1 MELYQI
7 ISSRNIEN
15 KIHTDLVYEW
25 EDILSQELNC
35 NLVNEQPLRHNI
47 TIQKYRLSNLITTF
61 KNSLVFHMDPF
72 NNIGYNKKNIIPWVI
87 DYYATPETA
96 KWLFKSYSRN
106 KLVLISSKEAS
117 DNISKLNLPINSIHL
132 ALSLSDK
139 YRITPQTKFHKKYD
153 LVLLGRKSAKMEEYI
168 NKYISKHPDLSF
180 VSRDLEDNRL
190 IARTNKGEY
199 VADITDRDEYFKL
212 LRASKAA
219 IYTTAGMDGRSEW
232 TNGFNQ
238 VTPRFLEFIASGCHV
253 LCYYKQNSDTDYYEF
268 NKFWPSIDNYDIFER
283 QLNYALNNAV
293 DMSFYSDYLA
303 KHYTS
308 VRAKELKQIL
318 EKY

>member
-1 MELYQI
+1 MKLTRI
-7 ISSRNIEN
+7 ISSRNLQD
-15 KIHTDLVYEW
+15 KIYNDVIYEW
-25 EDILSQELNC
+25 ENILSYILEC
-35 NLVNEQPLRHNI
+35 KIVNEQPLRHNK
-47 TIQKYRLSNLITTF
+47 TLQKYKLSNLTTTF

-72 NNIGYNKKNIIPWVI
+72 NNAGYNKQNIIPWII

-106 KLVLISSKEAS
+106 KLVLISSKEANDS
-117 DNISKLNLPINSIHL
+117 ISRLNIPINNIHL

-139 YRITPQTKFHKKYD
+139 YRITPQTNFQKKYD
-153 LVLLGRKSAKMEEYI
+153 LVLLGRKSAKMEEYV
-168 NKYISKHPDLSF
+168 NTYISKHPDLSF
-180 VSRDLEDNRL
+180 VSRDLEGNRL

-238 VTPRFLEFIASGCHV
+238 VTPRFLEFIASGCQV

-268 NKFWPSIDNYDIFER
+268 NKYWPSIDSYDIFEQ
-283 QLNYALNNAV
+283 QLNNVLNNEV
-293 DMSFYSDYLA
+293 NMSFYSDYLA